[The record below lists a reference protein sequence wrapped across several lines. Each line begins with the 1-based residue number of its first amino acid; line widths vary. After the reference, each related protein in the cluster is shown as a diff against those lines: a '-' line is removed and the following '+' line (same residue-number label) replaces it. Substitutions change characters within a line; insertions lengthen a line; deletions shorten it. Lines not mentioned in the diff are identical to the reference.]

1 MSIPMSVRR
10 LVFVGVSLMM
20 VCALFAGSAGWTSAA
35 PAPGVEGPSLSL
47 NLPST
52 DELADLPSGASGLAA
67 EINGQELVWNVVD
80 GGIAL
85 SLGGPIGGSGPVVY
99 GFCTYAVTSAL
110 FALGSVGLAA
120 AAASGGLV
128 VAGIFLA
135 PSFLT
140 QASLAA
146 GSFSALYGLVAAFV
160 C

>member
-10 LVFVGVSLMM
+10 LVLVSVSVMM
-20 VCALFAGSAGWTSAA
+20 VFALYAGSAGWTTAA
-35 PAPGVEGPSLSL
+35 PSPVPEGASLSL
-47 NLPST
+47 NLPSAE
-52 DELADLPSGASGLAA
+52 DLAVLPSGASGIAA

-85 SLGGPIGGSGPVVY
+85 SLGGPIGAGGPVVY

-128 VAGIFLA
+128 VAGIFLGPA
-135 PSFLT
+135 FLT